1 MSVSSRR
8 EIAAATHRI
17 IQWGTGNTGAHTLRF
32 LLEDPAFDVV
42 GVWVQRE
49 RNIGRTAGEL
59 AGLAVD
65 GPSATQDVDDLVA
78 MAADCVVYM
87 AAEPTG
93 SPKEP
98 GTDGWESVDT
108 MCRLLAS
115 GKNVVATGI
124 SGLTNPRA
132 FGNDV
137 HDRLRQA
144 AESGGTT
151 FFGTGI
157 EPGFMCDAL
166 ALSLSSI
173 SRNVRSIR
181 AQESLSYAT
190 YDQPNYHVS
199 QGGIW
204 GAPCD
209 PSYGAAFAEHIL
221 AAGMG
226 GPVLL
231 LADALGV
238 ALDDLT
244 AVVDL
249 AAADEDFEVPM
260 GPIGKGTVAGYRFE
274 LLGIVGGE
282 ARIAVEH
289 ITRIHADVAPH
300 WPSVG
305 SGGFRVIVD
314 GTPSFTAEV
323 IFDEDDP
330 TTAGCVA
337 TAARVVNSI
346 PIVCAAPPGVCSFL
360 DLPMISAAG
369 SFTHTVDP

>member
-1 MSVSSRR
+1 VP
-8 EIAAATHRI
+8 HRV

-42 GVWVQRE
+42 GVWVNRE
-49 RNIGRTAGEL
+49 QNVGRTAGEL
-59 AGLAVD
+59 AGLATH
-65 GPSATQDVDDLVA
+65 GPRATHDVEDLVA
-78 MAADCVVYM
+78 LDADCVVYM
-87 AAEPTG
+87 AAEPSG
-93 SPKEP
+93 SPKVP

-132 FGNDV
+132 FGDGV
-137 HDRLRQA
+137 YDRLRRA

-157 EPGFMCDAL
+157 EPGFICDAL
-166 ALSLSSI
+166 ALSLTSI
-173 SRNVRSIR
+173 SRNIRSIR
-181 AQESLSYAT
+181 AQECLSYAT

-199 QGGIW
+199 HGGIW

-209 PSYGAAFAEHIL
+209 PSYGDAFADHIL

-238 ALDDLT
+238 TLDDLV

-249 AAADEDFEVPM
+249 APAGEDFDVPM

-274 LLGIVGGE
+274 LLGMVGTE
-282 ARIAVEH
+282 VRIAVEH
-289 ITRIHADVAPH
+289 VTRIHPDVAPH

-305 SGGFRVIVD
+305 PGGFRVIVE
-314 GTPSFTAEV
+314 GTPSFTTEV
-323 IFDEDDP
+323 VFNEDDQ

-346 PIVCAAPPGVCSFL
+346 RTVCVAPSGVCSFL

-369 SFTHTVDP
+369 AFA

>member
-1 MSVSSRR
+1 VPYRV
-8 EIAAATHRI
+8 

-32 LLEDPAFDVV
+32 LLEDPGFDVV
-42 GVWVQRE
+42 GVWVNRE
-49 RNIGRTAGEL
+49 QNVGRTAGEL
-59 AGLAVD
+59 AGLATG
-65 GPSATQDVDDLVA
+65 GPSATHDVDELVA
-78 MAADCVVYM
+78 LDADCVVYM
-87 AAEPTG
+87 AAEPSG

-98 GTDGWESVDT
+98 GTDGWESVET
-108 MCRLLAS
+108 MCRLLAG

-132 FGNDV
+132 FGDGV
-137 HDRLRQA
+137 YDRLRLS
-144 AESGGTT
+144 AEAGGAT

-173 SRNVRSIR
+173 SRNIRSIR
-181 AQESLSYAT
+181 AQECLSYAT

-199 QGGIW
+199 HGGIW

-209 PSYGAAFAEHIL
+209 PSYGDAFAQHIL

-238 ALDDLT
+238 TLDDLV

-249 AAADEDFEVPM
+249 APAGEDFDVPM
-260 GPIGKGTVAGYRFE
+260 GPIGMGTVAGYRFE
-274 LLGIVGGE
+274 LLGMVGTDV
-282 ARIAVEH
+282 RIAVEH
-289 ITRIHADVAPH
+289 VTRIHPDVAPH

-305 SGGFRVIVD
+305 PGGFRVIVE

-323 IFDEDDP
+323 VFDEDDQ

-346 PIVCAAPPGVCSFL
+346 PTVCAAPPGVCSFL
-360 DLPMISAAG
+360 DLPTITAKG
-369 SFTHTVDP
+369 SLA

>member
-1 MSVSSRR
+1 LSNSQREVS
-8 EIAAATHRI
+8 AGPYRI

-42 GVWVQRE
+42 GVWVNRE
-49 RNIGRTAGEL
+49 RNVGRTAGEL
-59 AGLAVD
+59 AGLAM
-65 GPSATQDVDDLVA
+65 GGSNATHDADDLVA
-78 MAADCVVYM
+78 LDADCVVYM
-87 AAEPTG
+87 AAEPSG

-98 GTDGWESVDT
+98 GTDGWESVET
-108 MCRLLAS
+108 MCRLLDS

-132 FGNDV
+132 FGDGV
-137 HDRLRQA
+137 YHRLRLA

-157 EPGFMCDAL
+157 EPGYTCDAL

-173 SRNVRSIR
+173 SRNISSIR
-181 AQESLSYAT
+181 AQECLSYAT
-190 YDQPNYHVS
+190 YNQPNYHVS
-199 QGGIW
+199 HGGIW

-209 PSYGAAFAEHIL
+209 PSYADAFADHIL
-221 AAGMG
+221 AVGMG

-231 LADALGV
+231 LAEALGV
-238 ALDDLT
+238 TLDDVT

-249 AAADEDFEVPM
+249 AVAGEDFEVPM
-260 GPIGKGTVAGYRFE
+260 GPIGEGTVAGYRFE
-274 LLGIVGGE
+274 LLGMVGGA

-289 ITRIHADVAPH
+289 ITRIHPDVAPH
-300 WPSVG
+300 WPSIG
-305 SGGFRVIVD
+305 PGGFRVIVE

-323 IFDEDDP
+323 VFDEDDP

-346 PIVCAAPPGVCSFL
+346 PTVCAAPSGVCSFL

-369 SFTHTVDP
+369 CFS

>member
-1 MSVSSRR
+1 VPYRV
-8 EIAAATHRI
+8 

-32 LLEDPAFDVV
+32 LLEDPAFEVV
-42 GVWVQRE
+42 GVWVSRE
-49 RNIGRTAGEL
+49 QNVGRTAGEL
-59 AGLAVD
+59 AGSVTG
-65 GPSATQDVDDLVA
+65 GPPATHDVDDLVA
-78 MAADCVVYM
+78 LDADCVVYM
-87 AAEPTG
+87 AAEPNG
-93 SPKEP
+93 SPKQP

-132 FGNDV
+132 FGDDV
-137 HDRLRQA
+137 YDRLRLG

-166 ALSLSSI
+166 ALGLSSI
-173 SRNVRSIR
+173 SRDIRSIR
-181 AQESLSYAT
+181 AQECLSYAT

-199 QGGIW
+199 RGGIW

-209 PSYGAAFAEHIL
+209 PSYADAFGDHIL

-231 LADALGV
+231 LAKALGV
-238 ALDDLT
+238 TLDDVT

-249 AAADEDFEVPM
+249 AAADVDFEVPM
-260 GPIGKGTVAGYRFE
+260 GPIGRGTVAGYRFE
-274 LLGIVGGE
+274 LLGMVGSE

-289 ITRIHADVAPH
+289 VTRIHPDVAPH

-305 SGGFRVIVD
+305 TGGFRVIVE

-323 IFDEDDP
+323 VFDEDDQ

-346 PIVCAAPPGVCSFL
+346 PIVCAAPSGVCSFL
-360 DLPMISAAG
+360 DLPMISAKG
-369 SFTHTVDP
+369 SFV

>member
-1 MSVSSRR
+1 VPYRV
-8 EIAAATHRI
+8 
-17 IQWGTGNTGAHTLRF
+17 IQWGTGNTGAHALRF

-42 GVWVQRE
+42 GVWANRE
-49 RNIGRTAGEL
+49 QNVGRTAGEL
-59 AGLAVD
+59 AGLATGGPNATNDVTDVVAVD
-65 GPSATQDVDDLVA
+65 
-78 MAADCVVYM
+78 ADCVVYM
-87 AAEPTG
+87 AAEPSG
-93 SPKEP
+93 SPNDP
-98 GTDGWESVDT
+98 GTDGWKSVDT
-108 MCRLLAS
+108 ICRLLNS

-132 FGNDV
+132 FGDGV
-137 HDRLRQA
+137 YDRLRLA

-157 EPGFMCDAL
+157 EPGYMCDAL

-173 SRNVRSIR
+173 SRDIRSIR
-181 AQESLSYAT
+181 AQECLSYAT

-199 QGGIW
+199 RGGIW

-209 PSYGAAFAEHIL
+209 PIYADGFAEHIL

-238 ALDDLT
+238 TLDDLK

-249 AAADEDFEVPM
+249 AAAGEDFEVPM
-260 GPIGKGTVAGYRFE
+260 GPIGRGTVAGYRFE
-274 LLGIVGGE
+274 LLGMVGGA

-289 ITRIHADVAPH
+289 ITRIHPDVAPH
-300 WPSVG
+300 WPSIG
-305 SGGFRVIVD
+305 TGGFRVIVE
-314 GTPSFTAEV
+314 GTPSYTAEV
-323 IFDEDDP
+323 VFDEEDP

-346 PIVCAAPPGVCSFL
+346 PIVCAAPSGVCSFL
-360 DLPMISAAG
+360 DLPMISARG
-369 SFTHTVDP
+369 SFA

>member
-1 MSVSSRR
+1 MTSRQGAPALPYR
-8 EIAAATHRI
+8 V

-32 LLEDPAFDVV
+32 LLQDTAFDVV
-42 GVWVQRE
+42 GVWVKRE
-49 RNIGRTAGEL
+49 QNVGRTAGEL
-59 AGLAVD
+59 ARLVTG
-65 GPSATQDVDDLVA
+65 GPRATHDIDDLVA
-78 MAADCVVYM
+78 LDADCVVYM
-87 AAEPTG
+87 AAEPSG
-93 SPKEP
+93 SPKEA

-132 FGNDV
+132 FGDDV
-137 HDRLRQA
+137 YERLRLA

-173 SRNVRSIR
+173 SRGIRSIR
-181 AQESLSYAT
+181 AQECLSYAT

-199 QGGIW
+199 HGGIW

-209 PSYGAAFAEHIL
+209 PSYGDAFAEHIL

-238 ALDDLT
+238 TLDDLT

-274 LLGIVGGE
+274 LLGIVGAE
-282 ARIAVEH
+282 TRIAVEH
-289 ITRIHADVAPH
+289 ITRIHRDVAPQ
-300 WPSVG
+300 WPSIG
-305 SGGFRVIVD
+305 SGGFRVMVE

-346 PIVCAAPPGVCSFL
+346 PIVCAAPSGVCSFL
-360 DLPMISAAG
+360 DLPTISAAG
-369 SFTHTVDP
+369 SFA

>member
-1 MSVSSRR
+1 VP
-8 EIAAATHRI
+8 HRV
-17 IQWGTGNTGAHTLRF
+17 IQWGTGNTGAHSLHF
-32 LLEDPAFDVV
+32 LLADPAFNVV
-42 GVWVQRE
+42 GVWVNRE
-49 RNIGRTAGEL
+49 QNVGRTAGEL
-59 AGLAVD
+59 ARLAAN
-65 GPSATQDVDDLVA
+65 GPRATRDVDDLVA
-78 MAADCVVYM
+78 LDADCVVYM
-87 AAEPTG
+87 AAEPSG
-93 SPKEP
+93 PPNEP
-98 GTDGWESVDT
+98 STDGWESVET
-108 MCRLLAS
+108 MCRLLDS

-132 FGNDV
+132 FGDGVYN
-137 HDRLRQA
+137 RLRLA
-144 AESGGTT
+144 VESGGTT

-157 EPGFMCDAL
+157 EPGYMCDAM

-173 SRNVRSIR
+173 SRNISSIR
-181 AQESLSYAT
+181 AQECLSYAT

-199 QGGIW
+199 HGGIW

-209 PSYGAAFAEHIL
+209 PSYAGAFADHIL

-231 LADALGV
+231 LAEALGV
-238 ALDDLT
+238 TLDDLT

-249 AAADEDFEVPM
+249 AAAGEDFEVPM
-260 GPIGKGTVAGYRFE
+260 GQIGEGTVAGYRFE
-274 LLGIVGGE
+274 LLGMVGGA

-289 ITRIHADVAPH
+289 VTRIHPDVAPH

-305 SGGFRVIVD
+305 SGGFRVIVE

-323 IFDEDDP
+323 VFDEDDP

-346 PIVCAAPPGVCSFL
+346 PTVCAAPSGACSFL
-360 DLPMISAAG
+360 DLPMISARG
-369 SFTHTVDP
+369 SFA

>member
-1 MSVSSRR
+1 MSVTSRR
-8 EIAAATHRI
+8 GAATVPHRV

-32 LLEDPAFDVV
+32 LLEDPDFDVV
-42 GVWVQRE
+42 GVWVKRE
-49 RNIGRTAGEL
+49 QNIGRTAGEL
-59 AGLAVD
+59 AGLATG
-65 GPSATQDVDDLVA
+65 GPNATHDADDLVA
-78 MAADCVVYM
+78 TAADCVVYM

-137 HDRLRQA
+137 YDRLRQA

-199 QGGIW
+199 HGGIW

-209 PSYGAAFAEHIL
+209 PSFGDAFAEHIL

-231 LADALGV
+231 LAEALGV
-238 ALDDLT
+238 TLDDLT

-249 AAADEDFEVPM
+249 AAAKEDFEIPM
-260 GPIGKGTVAGYRFE
+260 GPIGKDTVAGYRFE
-274 LLGIVGGE
+274 LLGMVRGE

-289 ITRIHADVAPH
+289 ITRIHPDVAPH

-305 SGGFRVIVD
+305 PGGFRVIVE

-330 TTAGCVA
+330 TTAGCAA

-369 SFTHTVDP
+369 SFA

>member
-1 MSVSSRR
+1 MS
-8 EIAAATHRI
+8 HRV
-17 IQWGTGNTGAHTLRF
+17 IQWGTGNTGAHSLRF
-32 LLEDPAFDVV
+32 LLDDPAFEIV
-42 GVWVQRE
+42 GVWVNRE
-49 RNIGRTAGEL
+49 QNVGRSAGEL
-59 AGLAVD
+59 AGLAKG
-65 GPSATQDVDDLVA
+65 GPSATHDVDELLALD
-78 MAADCVVYM
+78 ADCVVYM
-87 AAEPTG
+87 AAEPGG

-132 FGNDV
+132 FGDDV
-137 HDRLRQA
+137 YERLRLA
-144 AESGGTT
+144 TESGATT

-173 SRNVRSIR
+173 CRDVRSIR
-181 AQESLSYAT
+181 AQECLSYAT

-199 QGGIW
+199 NGGIW

-209 PSYGAAFAEHIL
+209 PSYGDAFAQHVL

-231 LADALGV
+231 LADALGLE
-238 ALDDLT
+238 LDDLT
-244 AVVDL
+244 AVADL
-249 AAADEDFEVPM
+249 AAAGEGFDVPM
-260 GPIGKGTVAGYRFE
+260 GPIRKGTVAGYRFE
-274 LLGIVGGE
+274 LRGVVGTE
-282 ARIAVEH
+282 VRIALEH
-289 ITRIHADVAPH
+289 VTRIHPEVAPH

-305 SGGFRVIVD
+305 TGGFRVIVA
-314 GTPSFTAEV
+314 GTPSFTTEV
-323 IFDEDDP
+323 VFNEDDQ

-346 PIVCAAPPGVCSFL
+346 LTVCAAPPGVCSFL
-360 DLPMISAAG
+360 DLPTITAKG
-369 SFTHTVDP
+369 SFA

>member
-1 MSVSSRR
+1 VTYVARAVS
-8 EIAAATHRI
+8 AVPHRV
-17 IQWGTGNTGAHTLRF
+17 IQWGTGNTGAHALRF
-32 LLEDPAFDVV
+32 LLEDPTFDVV
-42 GVWVQRE
+42 GVWVNRE
-49 RNIGRTAGEL
+49 QNVGRTAGEL
-59 AGLAVD
+59 AGLATG
-65 GPSATQDVDDLVA
+65 GPSATPDVDDLLA
-78 MAADCVVYM
+78 LDADCVVYM
-87 AAEPTG
+87 AAEPNG
-93 SPKEP
+93 SPGEAD
-98 GTDGWESVDT
+98 TDGWRSVET

-132 FGNDV
+132 FGGGV
-137 HDRLRQA
+137 YDRLRSS
-144 AESGGTT
+144 AESGGST

-173 SRNVRSIR
+173 SRDIRSIR
-181 AQESLSYAT
+181 AQECLSYAT

-199 QGGIW
+199 HGGIW

-209 PSYGAAFAEHIL
+209 PGYGDVFAKHIL

-231 LADALGV
+231 LAEALGV
-238 ALDDLT
+238 ALDDLV

-249 AAADEDFEVPM
+249 ARAGVDFDVPM
-260 GPIGKGTVAGYRFE
+260 GPISKGTVAGYRFE
-274 LLGIVGGE
+274 LLGMVGGA

-289 ITRIHADVAPH
+289 ITRIHPDVAPH
-300 WPSVG
+300 WPTVG
-305 SGGFRVIVD
+305 PGGFRVIVE
-314 GTPSFTAEV
+314 GTPSFTTEV
-323 IFDEDDP
+323 VFDEDDP
-330 TTAGCVA
+330 TTGGCVA

-346 PIVCAAPPGVCSFL
+346 PVVCAAPSGVCSFL

-369 SFTHTVDP
+369 SFA

>member
-1 MSVSSRR
+1 MSVTSRR
-8 EIAAATHRI
+8 GVAAVPHRV

-42 GVWVQRE
+42 GVWVKRE
-49 RNIGRTAGEL
+49 QNIGRTAGEL

-65 GPSATQDVDDLVA
+65 GPSASQDVDDLVA

-137 HDRLRQA
+137 YDRLRQA

-209 PSYGAAFAEHIL
+209 PSYGDAFAEHIL

-289 ITRIHADVAPH
+289 ITRIHPDVAPH
-300 WPSVG
+300 WPSIG

-369 SFTHTVDP
+369 SFT

>member
-1 MSVSSRR
+1 VSYRV
-8 EIAAATHRI
+8 

-32 LLEDPAFDVV
+32 LLKDPAFDIV
-42 GVWVQRE
+42 GVWVIRE
-49 RNIGRTAGEL
+49 QNVGRTAGDL
-59 AGLAVD
+59 AGLAAN
-65 GPSATQDVDDLVA
+65 GPRATRDIDDLVA
-78 MAADCVVYM
+78 LDADCVVYM
-87 AAEPTG
+87 AAEPSRPPT
-93 SPKEP
+93 EP
-98 GTDGWESVDT
+98 GTDGWQSVET
-108 MCRLLAS
+108 ICRLLDS

-132 FGNDV
+132 FGDGVYN
-137 HDRLRQA
+137 RLRVA

-157 EPGFMCDAL
+157 EPGYMCDAL

-173 SRNVRSIR
+173 SRNISSIR
-181 AQESLSYAT
+181 AQECLSYAT
-190 YDQPNYHVS
+190 YNQPNYHIS
-199 QGGIW
+199 HGGIW

-209 PSYGAAFAEHIL
+209 PSYADAFADHIL

-231 LADALGV
+231 LAEALGV
-238 ALDDLT
+238 TLDDVT

-249 AAADEDFEVPM
+249 AAAEEDFEVPM
-260 GPIGKGTVAGYRFE
+260 GPIGEGTVAGYRFE
-274 LLGIVGGE
+274 LLGMVGGA

-289 ITRIHADVAPH
+289 ITRIHPDVAPQ
-300 WPSVG
+300 WPSIG
-305 SGGFRVIVD
+305 PGGFRVIVE

-323 IFDEDDP
+323 VFDEDDP

-346 PIVCAAPPGVCSFL
+346 PIVCAAPSGVCSFL
-360 DLPMISAAG
+360 GLPMISARD
-369 SFTHTVDP
+369 SFA

>member
-1 MSVSSRR
+1 MSVTSRR
-8 EIAAATHRI
+8 GAATVPHRV

-32 LLEDPAFDVV
+32 LLEDPDFDVV
-42 GVWVQRE
+42 GVWVKRE
-49 RNIGRTAGEL
+49 QNIGRTAGEL
-59 AGLAVD
+59 AGLATG
-65 GPSATQDVDDLVA
+65 GPNATHDADDLVA
-78 MAADCVVYM
+78 TAADCVVYM

-132 FGNDV
+132 FGDGV
-137 HDRLRQA
+137 YDRLRLA
-144 AESGGTT
+144 AKSGGTT

-173 SRNVRSIR
+173 SRDIRSIR

-199 QGGIW
+199 HGGIW

-209 PSYGAAFAEHIL
+209 PSFGDAFAEHIL

-231 LADALGV
+231 LAEALGV
-238 ALDDLT
+238 TLDDLT

-249 AAADEDFEVPM
+249 AAAKEDFEVPM
-260 GPIGKGTVAGYRFE
+260 GPIGKDTVAGYRFE
-274 LLGIVGGE
+274 LLGMVSGE

-289 ITRIHADVAPH
+289 ITRIHPDVAPH

-305 SGGFRVIVD
+305 PGGFRVIVE

-323 IFDEDDP
+323 TFDEDDP

-346 PIVCAAPPGVCSFL
+346 PTVCAAPSAVCSFL

-369 SFTHTVDP
+369 SFT